1 MCSAVR
7 FLMPVIR
14 FCTKKMRAIGAYAAA
29 GALLANLAL
38 TMGVRVSAEP
48 RPALNIRLY
57 NASAVPGPELLA
69 ARRAVES
76 TFRDTGVDL
85 IVRLCGRPASPEDP
99 AGPCNENLK
108 PREVVVRIIDAPAFS
123 ATLHAETCGMAYLV
137 KDTDRGW
144 LATVFSDRIGGAAA
158 SAGVDSGTLL
168 GLVIAHEVGHLLL
181 GAGYHGWSGVMQA
194 DWPDALLSRT
204 GEPWHFSQIEAARMR
219 EAASIRF

>member
-1 MCSAVR
+1 
-7 FLMPVIR
+7 MPVIR
-14 FCTKKMRAIGAYAAA
+14 FCTKKMRAIAAHAVA
-29 GALLANLAL
+29 GALSALLAL

-48 RPALNIRLY
+48 RVALTIRLY
-57 NASAVPGPELLA
+57 NASAVPSQELLA

-85 IVRLCGRPASPEDP
+85 IVRLCGRPTSSADP
-99 AGPCNENLK
+99 VGPCNENLR
-108 PREVVVRIIDAPAFS
+108 PLEIVVRVIDAPAFS
-123 ATLHAETCGMAYLV
+123 STLHAETCGMAYLV
-137 KDTDRGW
+137 RDTDRGW
-144 LATVFSDRIGGAAA
+144 LATVFSDRIDGAAA
-158 SAGVDSGTLL
+158 RVGADSGTLL

-219 EAASIRF
+219 EAARF